1 MSNEHEKLNDN
12 IIHALGRIAHLEAQV
27 ESLARSVW
35 ILQERVDRVTK
46 GDPAVITYADGSK
59 TILTPNGTII
69 VDAPAPYGKGG
80 QA

>member
-1 MSNEHEKLNDN
+1 MNPEQDKLNDN
-12 IIHALGRIAHLEAQV
+12 MIHALGRIAHLEAQV

-35 ILQERVDRVTK
+35 ILQERVDRVSK

-59 TILTPNGTII
+59 TIHAGGSTII
-69 VDAPAPYGKGG
+69 VDAPAPYGKGV